1 MALLLACFTPQDQ
14 DVIRMKDGTTRAGRI
29 ASETPEAVVL
39 ETLIKG
45 PKGQIIGSGKVSI
58 PRAET

>member
-1 MALLLACFTPQDQ
+1 
-14 DVIRMKDGTTRAGRI
+14 MKDGTTRAGRI